1 MRGRQY
7 SSDGTLP
14 ERDLYELSDVFAM
27 RLYHKLGRRAYGLT
41 RNDVAEVIRPY
52 TDRSGAG
59 RSTRAP
65 LAGLESAPRRYGDG
79 IFDALDKV
87 C

>member
-41 RNDVAEVIRPY
+41 RDDVAEVIRPY
-52 TDRSGAG
+52 TEDLVREDRRVLPWLVWNLLQEGMDLVFSM
-59 RSTRAP
+59 
-65 LAGLESAPRRYGDG
+65 
-79 IFDALDKV
+79 
-87 C
+87 